1 MRCKKVKNL
10 LRFPFQVFALI
21 ILTGHETSPVPL
33 HHVISAGAL
42 VYTLVWKWGR
52 LLRNG
57 WDVRE

>member
-10 LRFPFQVFALI
+10 LSPFSLALI